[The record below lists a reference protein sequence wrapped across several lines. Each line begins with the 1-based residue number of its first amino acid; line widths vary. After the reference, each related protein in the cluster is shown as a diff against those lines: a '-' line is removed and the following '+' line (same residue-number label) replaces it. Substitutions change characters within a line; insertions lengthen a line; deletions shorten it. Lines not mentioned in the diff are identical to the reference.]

1 MNQFSVQL
9 TVSKQLLFTS
19 NFGLQTVINK
29 KNPKILFLYI
39 VTYFD
44 SRVVVYCIFRTVVF
58 N

>member
-9 TVSKQLLFTS
+9 TASKQLLFTS

>member
-9 TVSKQLLFTS
+9 TVSKQLRFTS